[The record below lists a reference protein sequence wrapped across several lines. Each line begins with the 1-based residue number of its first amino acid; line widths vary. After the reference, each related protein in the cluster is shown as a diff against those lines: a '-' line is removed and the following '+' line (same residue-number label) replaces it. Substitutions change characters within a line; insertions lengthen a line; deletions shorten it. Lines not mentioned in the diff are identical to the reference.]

1 MNAPLVLYGAQTR
14 ELLGGFMPSLWER
27 WRRERQRRMLRS
39 VEALGKDKCPA
50 RSDQWAS
57 ATPLGNRVLDSL
69 ELLATVIYGLTL
81 YAVSF
86 IPAILANYGISFDD
100 PNLDLN
106 APRHVQQRP
115 A

>member
-86 IPAILANYGISFDD
+86 IPAILANYGISD